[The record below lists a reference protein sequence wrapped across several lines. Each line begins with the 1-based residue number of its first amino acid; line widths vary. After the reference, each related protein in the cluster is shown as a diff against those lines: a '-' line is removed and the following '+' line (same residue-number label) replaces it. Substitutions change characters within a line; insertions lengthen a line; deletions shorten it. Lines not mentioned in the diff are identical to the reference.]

1 VTRDSLALRIAA
13 LAGVALVAAV
23 AAFALADRNGGSKTA
38 LPPPAGDW
46 YHALAAPYPPA
57 KPAKGACG
65 TVIGNSTLG
74 VANPVL
80 PCGVKIYISY
90 QGVEVLTQVI
100 DRGPDVPG
108 REFDV
113 TRALARRLGLVGTK
127 TIAWRFAR

>member
-1 VTRDSLALRIAA
+1 MTRDSLALRIAA

-23 AAFALADRNGGSKTA
+23 GAFAIADRHNGSKST
-38 LPPPAGDW
+38 LPPPAGQW
-46 YHALAAPYPPA
+46 YHALAAPYPA
-57 KPAKGACG
+57 GTAAKGACG
-65 TVIGNSTLG
+65 TVIDGSTLG

-90 QGVEVLTQVI
+90 KGTQVLTQII

-113 TRALARRLGLVGTK
+113 TRALSKKIGLVGTQ
-127 TIAWRFAR
+127 TIAWRFAK